1 MISTQWRNIGLVAA
15 IVVLLFTI
23 LHLQQETR
31 TVTDTHSH
39 TELATQQSDQEPGTD
54 DVDHSESVQI
64 SAFKEPAPCDLVD
77 FGWL

>member
-1 MISTQWRNIGLVAA
+1 MISTQWRNIGFITA

-31 TVTDTHSH
+31 TVTESVPD
-39 TELATQQSDQEPGTD
+39 TELETQQFDQQPGTD
-54 DVDHSESVQI
+54 DIDDSESLEI
-64 SAFKEPAPCDLVD
+64 PASNEPAPCDLVD

>member
-1 MISTQWRNIGLVAA
+1 MISTQWRNIGFVAA

-31 TVTDTHSH
+31 SVTEHIPH
-39 TELATQQSDQEPGTD
+39 TEPGTQQSDQQPGTD
-54 DVDHSESVQI
+54 DIDQSESLKNP
-64 SAFKEPAPCDLVD
+64 AFNEPAPCDMVD